1 MNVMA
6 VKESGK
12 RSGFV
17 IYLYLKDSAFTAV
30 KRDAKGIIE
39 RGVLSIEVIQNG
51 YLFLSRIVY
60 KKGEGWT
67 SGTSF

>member
-1 MNVMA
+1 MNFMA

-12 RSGFV
+12 RFGFV

-30 KRDAKGIIE
+30 KRDAKGIFE
-39 RGVLSIEVIQNG
+39 RGVLSREGIQNG
-51 YLFLSRIVY
+51 YLFLSRIVH

-67 SGTSF
+67 SGTSL

>member
-1 MNVMA
+1 MNFMA
-6 VKESGK
+6 VKESRK

-30 KRDAKGIIE
+30 KRDAKGIFE
-39 RGVLSIEVIQNG
+39 RGVLSREGIQNG
-51 YLFLSRIVY
+51 YLFLSRIVH

-67 SGTSF
+67 SGTSL

>member
-1 MNVMA
+1 MNFMA

-17 IYLYLKDSAFTAV
+17 IFLYLKDSAFTAV
-30 KRDAKGIIE
+30 KRDAKGIFE
-39 RGVLSIEVIQNG
+39 RGVLSIEGIQNG
-51 YLFLSRIVY
+51 YLFLSRIVH

-67 SGTSF
+67 SGTSL

>member
-1 MNVMA
+1 MNFMA

-12 RSGFV
+12 RSRFV

-30 KRDAKGIIE
+30 KRDAKGIFE
-39 RGVLSIEVIQNG
+39 RGVLSREGIQNG
-51 YLFLSRIVY
+51 YLFLSRIVH

-67 SGTSF
+67 SGTSL

>member
-1 MNVMA
+1 MNFMA

-17 IYLYLKDSAFTAV
+17 IYLYLKDGAFTAV

-39 RGVLSIEVIQNG
+39 RGVLSREGIQNG
-51 YLFLSRIVY
+51 YLFLSRIVH

-67 SGTSF
+67 SGTSL